1 MNIGVIDVTF
11 CCEQVKR
18 MDFYSWWKSFM
29 SGAFSTYYFIKPKN
43 MDSVSWSSKD
53 NKKLFIQ
60 LSERLVDHR
69 DAGDFDGFDKL
80 CKLAEEHFKG
90 KNGHLVVMAGR
101 VTIAYKSGNAQQA
114 QTLLQQFSELIDE
127 SKVDKSIFQVRL
139 FLSQSLVA
147 RSLENY
153 KESYE
158 KSKEGL
164 QLGQNIPP
172 GLCLLWLYL
181 ECAMN
186 AISLAF
192 QNQHDVKRFGELRR
206 EALVY
211 LEETARVATCLTED
225 SIQYRITDFQ
235 HKLSI
240 YKAWV
245 LLNYSVTGEAA
256 KIAPTLEELDVASAE
271 LCSVYKNQLNGN
283 SLTKFRE
290 IEFHLAK
297 SDHFTRVSETKQD
310 KMKKKKMLE
319 DAKNEASTAETLAG
333 ENVLKN
339 NFKKLSE
346 YAMKRVKVLK
356 ERIELCKD
364 TPTTRTVRTFEGLVY

>member
-1 MNIGVIDVTF
+1 
-11 CCEQVKR
+11 
-18 MDFYSWWKSFM
+18 M
-29 SGAFSTYYFIKPKN
+29 SGAFSTYNFIKPKY
-43 MDSVSWSSKD
+43 MDSVSWSSEE
-53 NKKLFIQ
+53 NKKLFIH

-69 DAGDFDGFDKL
+69 DAGDLESFDKL
-80 CKLAEEHFKG
+80 CYLAEEHFKK

-101 VTIAYKSGNAQQA
+101 VTIAYKSGNTQQA
-114 QTLLQQFSELIDE
+114 QTLLQQFSDLIDE
-127 SKVDKSIFQVRL
+127 SKDDKSIFQVRL
-139 FLSQSLVA
+139 YLSQSLVA

-164 QLGQNIPP
+164 QLGQNIPA

-192 QNQHDVKRFGELRR
+192 QNQHDVKSFNELRK
-206 EALVY
+206 EAWVY
-211 LEETARVATCLTED
+211 LEEAARVATTLTED
-225 SIQYRITDFQ
+225 NIPYRISDFQ

-256 KIAPTLEELDVASAE
+256 RIAPTLEDLKVASEE
-271 LCSVYKNQLNGN
+271 LANVFKNHKFNRIR
-283 SLTKFRE
+283 LTKFRE

-297 SDHFTRVSETKQD
+297 SDHLARVSDTIVQD
-310 KMKKKKMLE
+310 NEMKKDTLE
-319 DAKNEASTAETLAG
+319 DAMKNACTAERLAG
-333 ENVLKN
+333 ENDSENK
-339 NFKKLSE
+339 FKKLSE
-346 YAMKRVKVLK
+346 YAIKRVKVLQEK
-356 ERIELCKD
+356 IELCKVA
-364 TPTTRTVRTFEGLVY
+364 PTEQTVRSFQGLEY